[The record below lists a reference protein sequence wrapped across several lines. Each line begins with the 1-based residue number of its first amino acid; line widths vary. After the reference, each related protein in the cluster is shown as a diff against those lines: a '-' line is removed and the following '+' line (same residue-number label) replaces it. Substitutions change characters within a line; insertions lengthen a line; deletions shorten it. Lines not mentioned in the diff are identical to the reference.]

1 MYSLLHRYKGITVAI
16 IAVASAGFFLWL
28 FFAGEIKDLT
38 SPSKRCVVEV
48 GSGCV
53 TLKDYRRELLRFS
66 ELLKNPQM
74 EDLVRE
80 QVLSNLIAQEL
91 LYQKAKDLSFIAS
104 DEEVVEV
111 IKSDPSF
118 QEGGLFT
125 SSKYRE
131 VLSKIGL
138 TPEEYEDYIRRA
150 LSIQKLINFISNGV
164 YLSEKELEIN
174 LLADRTLLSGSL
186 YIVSPADISQSYQ
199 PSEQEMLEYYQKN
212 KELFK
217 RPEEKVIW
225 VWREKDKEKVQSIY
239 KELQSGKEPQGYK
252 EYKLPEDLQKM
263 GSLLGIEAQRLT
275 PQERQNIT
283 KEGDEYVVLYLKQVI
298 PSGYEEF
305 ERVKDK
311 VRERL
316 VEEKAQSMAE
326 KKAQEVAK
334 ALKEGKK
341 PDARSLSFSDTPAL
355 QLSAVVNIKQS
366 DIAQI
371 LLSQEKVFGPY
382 PLRQGYGVLLVEKR
396 KREELKP
403 EEKEEVFRDILSL
416 KSQAMLTQYVEYLKR
431 HTKIRINKEMLGGG

>member
-199 PSEQEMLEYYQKN
+199 TSEQEMLEYYQKN

-263 GSLLGIEAQRLT
+263 GSLLGREAQRLT

>member
-263 GSLLGIEAQRLT
+263 GSLLGREAQRLT